1 MLKHIVDIDGIS
13 IYLAVFSL
21 SWMALGLFNVIISQ
35 SFVNEW
41 YNMEFCVSK
50 RELIFRSIFYN
61 TYNNNN
67 FNRNY
72 ENLHLKN
79 QSLELT

>member
-50 RELIFRSIFYN
+50 RELIFR
-61 TYNNNN
+61 
-67 FNRNY
+67 NY